1 MTASMDVHQNSEIK
15 GSLPEKNGGI
25 EQDARSEMDIGK
37 VEDITSSSQL
47 DEAEIFL
54 RENGYD
60 WATADALLQDESTVK
75 KLVRKVD
82 LMILPLLCG
91 TFCLQYIDKQ
101 AMSYGAVFDL
111 FKKAHISSDQY
122 SWLGSLF
129 YFGKI
134 LLSSQVPS
142 TRTYYRPRLSLLGIS
157 SKLYRTT
164 LQDRKIHLVYRVRT
178 FYDFF
183 FSICS

>member
-1 MTASMDVHQNSEIK
+1 MDVQQKDEIK
-15 GSLPEKNGGI
+15 SPLPEKTGDI
-25 EQDARSEMDIGK
+25 EHDTRSEIDIGK
-37 VEDITSSSQL
+37 VEDITSTSQL

-60 WATADALLQDESTVK
+60 WVTADALLQDESTVK

-82 LMILPLLCG
+82 MMVLPLLCG

-111 FKKAHISSDQY
+111 FKKANISSDQY

-129 YFGKI
+129 YFGI
-134 LLSSQVPS
+134 F
-142 TRTYYRPRLSLLGIS
+142 IS
-157 SKLYRTT
+157 PTAVEL
-164 LQDRKIHLVYRVRT
+164 
-178 FYDFF
+178 
-183 FSICS
+183 C

>member
-1 MTASMDVHQNSEIK
+1 MDVHRKDEIK
-15 GSLPEKNGGI
+15 SHLPEKNGDI
-25 EQDARSEMDIGK
+25 ENDARSEIDIGK

-82 LMILPLLCG
+82 MMILPLLCG

-111 FKKAHISSDQY
+111 FKKAHITSDQY

-129 YFGKI
+129 YFGKKSFALPI
-134 LLSSQVPS
+134 PSQS
-142 TRTYYRPRLSLLGIS
+142 Y
-157 SKLYRTT
+157 
-164 LQDRKIHLVYRVRT
+164 
-178 FYDFF
+178 
-183 FSICS
+183 